1 MSQKQRGT
9 SPSIVRGNLG
19 GMKLIKKENLI
30 FIEEAMRHTE
40 VIEVVERAASQIWH
54 KIPDVTSFEHTCYV
68 EIGKGILRNEVKS
81 IEGLANYI
89 TNRSAARHVNKT
101 KYEPPITFS
110 EMESEDREDV
120 EEIEFEPEDV
130 LANVEGEVIAKEM
143 TALLAQGD
151 HLLEEIVGYWAIGN
165 TNNASISRSLA
176 RTFGGNAES
185 HRRRINRFRHDCRK
199 HLSAA
204 V

>member
-1 MSQKQRGT
+1 Q
-9 SPSIVRGNLG
+9 
-19 GMKLIKKENLI
+19 E
-30 FIEEAMRHTE
+30 
-40 VIEVVERAASQIWH
+40 
-54 KIPDVTSFEHTCYV
+54 
-68 EIGKGILRNEVKS
+68 
-81 IEGLANYI
+81 
-89 TNRSAARHVNKT
+89 
-101 KYEPPITFS
+101 
-110 EMESEDREDV
+110 ESELFTELSSYNKEED
-120 EEIEFEPEDV
+120 EMEFEPEDV
-130 LANVEGEVIAKEM
+130 LVDGESEVIAKEM

>member
-1 MSQKQRGT
+1 MENQKLVYEIPWLINSIYKESDRLATLVVYTEDFEERCIEYIGQYLRL
-9 SPSIVRGNLG
+9 SPKN
-19 GMKLIKKENLI
+19 KENKRYLMRMI
-30 FIEEAMRHTE
+30 KRKSKEVREEYAATNSINMSELEIE
-40 VIEVVERAASQIWH
+40 
-54 KIPDVTSFEHTCYV
+54 DDY
-68 EIGKGILRNEVKS
+68 G
-81 IEGLANYI
+81 
-89 TNRSAARHVNKT
+89 
-101 KYEPPITFS
+101 
-110 EMESEDREDV
+110 DRT
-120 EEIEFEPEDV
+120 EFEPMDV
-130 LANVEGEVIAKEM
+130 LANVESEVIAKEM

>member
-1 MSQKQRGT
+1 MKDLELIYQRKWIVEYVYYLSERERNTITDT
-9 SPSIVRGNLG
+9 SRL
-19 GMKLIKKENLI
+19 EDLI
-30 FIEEAMRHTE
+30 FGRIARY
-40 VIEVVERAASQIWH
+40 IKGDERKLNHSNIIR
-54 KIPDVTSFEHTCYV
+54 K
-68 EIGKGILRNEVKS
+68 
-81 IEGLANYI
+81 LANQVVKQVRDDYKNESYKLFEEI
-89 TNRSAARHVNKT
+89 ST
-101 KYEPPITFS
+101 KNNEG
-110 EMESEDREDV
+110 
-120 EEIEFEPEDV
+120 EEIEFEPMDV
-130 LANVEGEVIAKEM
+130 LANVESEVIAKEM

>member
-1 MSQKQRGT
+1 MKDSLVVYEEDWIIRIIYET
-9 SPSIVRGNLG
+9 SDKIRESAIDQTHFEERCIKRIARYLKEDRNRLKNKRYIKSMV
-19 GMKLIKKENLI
+19 KKEASDYI
-30 FIEEAMRHTE
+30 KWCRKEEASM
-40 VIEVVERAASQIWH
+40 
-54 KIPDVTSFEHTCYV
+54 
-68 EIGKGILRNEVKS
+68 
-81 IEGLANYI
+81 
-89 TNRSAARHVNKT
+89 
-101 KYEPPITFS
+101 FS
-110 EMESEDREDV
+110 EIDLTDDEEDL
-120 EEIEFEPEDV
+120 EFDPMDV
-130 LANVEGEVIAKEM
+130 LADVESEVIAKEM

>member
-1 MSQKQRGT
+1 MEKDALVYEIDWLLDYIYKESD
-9 SPSIVRGNLG
+9 
-19 GMKLIKKENLI
+19 KLI
-30 FIEEAMRHTE
+30 
-40 VIEVVERAASQIWH
+40 H
-54 KIPDVTSFEHTCYV
+54 KITDTTRFEDRCIK
-68 EIGKGILRNEVKS
+68 EIGEYLSIDDSNKHKRRYLIRLVNRKVK
-81 IEGLANYI
+81 EALDNF
-89 TNRSAARHVNKT
+89 RQ
-101 KYEPPITFS
+101 E
-110 EMESEDREDV
+110 ESELFTELSSYNKEED
-120 EEIEFEPEDV
+120 EMEFEPEDV
-130 LANVEGEVIAKEM
+130 LADVESEVIAKEM